1 MPKRKIST
9 GPQQMDCS
17 DGAKMLIEQMKEHPE
32 EFREYSGKFR
42 KHLDAAKGTLRG
54 DFSSMSKRDAAAIMA
69 AADIHLYEVWL
80 VEDVL
85 TALTTPTPNPESEMR
100 YSVGRVVGKSA
111 LNQMSGTAFANSVF
125 VDNNTTAQYIEQV
138 YRIEQEKY
146 KAELEKLRREDHE
159 HAMRNT
165 KPFKDFL

>member
-1 MPKRKIST
+1 MSEELN
-9 GPQQMDCS
+9 CS
-17 DGAKMLIEQMKEHPE
+17 DGAKMLIDQMKEHPE
-32 EFREYSGKFR
+32 EFRGYGKFTSIMDTAR
-42 KHLDAAKGTLRG
+42 QAVQGT
-54 DFSSMSKRDAAAIMA
+54 SMHVKMMSRRDAIAITGAAEE
-69 AADIHLYEVWL
+69 HLYEVWL
-80 VEDVL
+80 AEDVL
-85 TALTTPTPNPESEMR
+85 TKMMTPKQEEKSWGTTT
-100 YSVGRVVGKSA
+100 GRSSGKSV
-111 LNQMSGTAFANSVF
+111 LSQMSGTAVANSVF